1 MAQRNVW
8 AKSLRQKI
16 AGFGGRPESWLAALL
31 LWTLVS
37 AGRSVGTPWAAA
49 AGTEL
54 LRWAAGIGLA
64 LAVGGLLRRT
74 ETAGQVLVSLTAGMA
89 LLGILG
95 STSAAGDLL
104 GPYRD
109 HQLYGSVLL
118 LLLPFCAATGLS
130 AKSAPWRWG
139 ALAALTA
146 GTLCLF
152 LSETRS
158 AWIGFGVSAL
168 VFGGLSLRQLAPRPL
183 RDFLPKRTVFIP
195 LVLLGCG
202 LVGAWLVTSPDT
214 QKAALSARAATLGTL
229 GHDESWQSRLDLWR
243 GTARL
248 VAAQPAFGLGL
259 GRYPGS
265 EWAWTRTGG
274 LLAPAERPSLTNQA
288 HSFYGQTAA
297 EMGLIGLSLYLA
309 ALLTFAGQAGQRL
322 RESHRRRS
330 SLSRQAALIIALLS
344 ALAGQSADALAS
356 PSWQFPEVS
365 LLFWAVLG
373 VGLASIKRGTLAP
386 ELIPVSP
393 RLRKAGR
400 WALSGGLAVALA
412 AQLLPFGLLT
422 PVEAYSVPAG
432 YTLLSSNITLLSSSN
447 LSSTGTTIAGS
458 ILTFKVT
465 AIYQTTT
472 GGTVTYDV
480 TTDSKTVFSGI
491 LANGATI
498 ASPLTGKFP
507 SGVYTVPAG
516 HYSTGSYLQVYFTYT
531 DINTKK
537 SVGNDALP
545 LTVVISTS

>member
-1 MAQRNVW
+1 MTQRTVW
-8 AKSLRQKI
+8 QIIVGLCS
-16 AGFGGRPESWLAALL
+16 RPESWLAALL
-31 LWTLVS
+31 LWTLGS

-64 LAVGGLLRRT
+64 LTLGGLLRRT
-74 ETAGQVLVSLTAGMA
+74 EIAGQALVSLTGVMA

-95 STSAAGDLL
+95 GTSAAGDLL

-118 LLLPFCAATGLS
+118 LLLPFCAAAGLS

-158 AWIGFGVSAL
+158 AWIGFGVSVL
-168 VFGGLSLRQLAPRPL
+168 VFGALFLRQLSPRPL
-183 RDFLPKRTVFIP
+183 LDFLPKRTVFIP

-202 LVGAWLVTSPDT
+202 LAGVWLVTSPET
-214 QKAALSARAATLGTL
+214 QQAALSSRAATLGTL
-229 GHDESWQSRLDLWR
+229 GHDESWQSRLALWR

-248 VAAQPAFGLGL
+248 VAAQPALGVGL
-259 GRYPGS
+259 GRYPS
-265 EWAWTRTGG
+265 AEWAWTHTGG
-274 LLAPAERPSLTNQA
+274 LLAPAERPSLTNEA

-297 EMGLIGLSLYLA
+297 EMGLVGLSLYLA
-309 ALLTFAGQAGQRL
+309 ALVAFAGQAGRRL

-330 SLSRQAALIIALLS
+330 SVSGQAALVIALLS
-344 ALAGQSADALAS
+344 ALAGQSADAVAS

-373 VGLASIKRGTLAP
+373 VGLASLKRDMALPELAP
-386 ELIPVSP
+386 VPY
-393 RLRKAGR
+393 RLQRAGR

-432 YTLLSSNITLLSSSN
+432 YTLLSSNLTLLSSSK

-465 AIYQTTT
+465 ATYQTTT

-480 TTDSKTVFSGI
+480 TADSKTVFSGI
-491 LANGATI
+491 LTNGATV

-507 SGVYTVPAG
+507 SGVYTVPTG
-516 HYSTGSYLQVYFTYT
+516 HYTTGSSLQVYFTYT
-531 DINTKK
+531 DVNTKK
-537 SVGNDALP
+537 SVGNDPMP
-545 LTVVISTS
+545 LTISISTS

>member
-1 MAQRNVW
+1 
-8 AKSLRQKI
+8 
-16 AGFGGRPESWLAALL
+16 
-31 LWTLVS
+31 
-37 AGRSVGTPWAAA
+37 
-49 AGTEL
+49 
-54 LRWAAGIGLA
+54 
-64 LAVGGLLRRT
+64 
-74 ETAGQVLVSLTAGMA
+74 
-89 LLGILG
+89 
-95 STSAAGDLL
+95 
-104 GPYRD
+104 
-109 HQLYGSVLL
+109 
-118 LLLPFCAATGLS
+118 
-130 AKSAPWRWG
+130 
-139 ALAALTA
+139 
-146 GTLCLF
+146 
-152 LSETRS
+152 
-158 AWIGFGVSAL
+158 
-168 VFGGLSLRQLAPRPL
+168 
-183 RDFLPKRTVFIP
+183 
-195 LVLLGCG
+195 
-202 LVGAWLVTSPDT
+202 
-214 QKAALSARAATLGTL
+214 
-229 GHDESWQSRLDLWR
+229 
-243 GTARL
+243 
-248 VAAQPAFGLGL
+248 
-259 GRYPGS
+259 
-265 EWAWTRTGG
+265 
-274 LLAPAERPSLTNQA
+274 
-288 HSFYGQTAA
+288 
-297 EMGLIGLSLYLA
+297 MGLIGLSLYLA

-330 SLSRQAALIIALLS
+330 SLSRQTALIIALLS
-344 ALAGQSADALAS
+344 TLAGQSADALAS

>member
-8 AKSLRQKI
+8 AKSLRRKI

-74 ETAGQVLVSLTAGMA
+74 ETAGQVLVSLTGGMA

-95 STSAAGDLL
+95 GTSAAGDLL

-202 LVGAWLVTSPDT
+202 LVGTWLVTSPDT
-214 QKAALSARAATLGTL
+214 QKAALSARAATLGML

-248 VAAQPAFGLGL
+248 VAAQPAFSLGL

-265 EWAWTRTGG
+265 EWAWTHTGG

-297 EMGLIGLSLYLA
+297 EMGLVGLSLYLA

-330 SLSRQAALIIALLS
+330 SLSGRAALIIALLS
-344 ALAGQSADALAS
+344 ALAGQSADAIAS
-356 PSWQFPEVS
+356 PSWQFLEVS

-386 ELIPVSP
+386 ELVPVSP
-393 RLRKAGR
+393 RLQRAGR
-400 WALSGGLAVALA
+400 WALSGGLTVALA
-412 AQLLPFGLLT
+412 AQILPFGLLT
-422 PVEAYSVPAG
+422 PVEAYIPPTGYKLVSVSLALLTPGTIFYAG
-432 YTLLSSNITLLSSSN
+432 NVLHFQVVATYKTQTGAAFTHDVTAEKNTVYGGTLSPTS
-447 LSSTGTTIAGS
+447 GAVPVTTIS
-458 ILTFKVT
+458 L
-465 AIYQTTT
+465 
-472 GGTVTYDV
+472 
-480 TTDSKTVFSGI
+480 
-491 LANGATI
+491 
-498 ASPLTGKFP
+498 
-507 SGVYTVPAG
+507 GVYTLPTKTYSQSSTLKVNASYEDRITDPAVQATPG
-516 HYSTGSYLQVYFTYT
+516 L
-531 DINTKK
+531 
-537 SVGNDALP
+537 
-545 LTVVISTS
+545 LTIQIRPTP